1 MNLPV
6 YLDHNATTPVDP
18 KVLEGMIPYFQT
30 KFGNASS
37 IDHKYGYE
45 ASSAVENA
53 RNSIAKL
60 IGANNDE
67 IIFTSGAT
75 ESINMAIMG
84 IIKQYEHMGDHII
97 TCTTCEY
104 YLIIICTN

>member
-67 IIFTSGAT
+67 IIFTSGAGYDMI
-75 ESINMAIMG
+75 SHVLILFYDSHYG
-84 IIKQYEHMGDHII
+84 HID
-97 TCTTCEY
+97 
-104 YLIIICTN
+104 